1 MEGHEDRGGKLAAGH
16 TGQKH
21 DQEGEDGGKLPP
33 VVFVAFHYWFILSV
47 FVFAAFGVRAAMLAW
62 RDPVNRRAYMFDI
75 LLALVWIPYWYSNLN

>member
-1 MEGHEDRGGKLAAGH
+1 MYRVAFRALAVLTLLIMFLARMS
-16 TGQKH
+16 
-21 DQEGEDGGKLPP
+21 GGKLPP

-47 FVFAAFGVRAAMLAW
+47 FVFAAFGVRAAMLEW